1 MSPVNPLSA
10 KKRMRYPENHVNTSS
25 GCCKYAVML
34 SWKLLWSTKF
44 PLYGTPVASR
54 PATNASLFL
63 PVASYTPTDTTSPP
77 AAAAEVPAGAV
88 VATGA
93 VAAGAPEAA
102 GAFVAVDAALL
113 SSPQATRIPAPTTP
127 AAPASSDRRETIL
140 NPTSRGLGENSYPSD
155 TAPPRG

>member
-10 KKRMRYPENHVNTSS
+10 KKRMRYPENHVKTSS

-34 SWKLLWSTKF
+34 SWKLLWSTKL

-63 PVASYTPTDTTSPP
+63 PVASYTPTVTASPLAAGAAVP
-77 AAAAEVPAGAV
+77 AAAVVAAGAL
-88 VATGA
+88 
-93 VAAGAPEAA
+93 VAAGAPVAA
-102 GAFVAVDAALL
+102 GAFVAVDAAFL
-113 SSPQATRIPAPTTP
+113 SSPQATSIPAPTTP

-140 NPTSRGLGENSYPSD
+140 NPTSRGLGENS
-155 TAPPRG
+155 

>member
-63 PVASYTPTDTTSPP
+63 PVASYTPTDTASPP
-77 AAAAEVPAGAV
+77 AAAAEVPAG
-88 VATGA
+88 G
-93 VAAGAPEAA
+93 G
-102 GAFVAVDAALL
+102 G
-113 SSPQATRIPAPTTP
+113 
-127 AAPASSDRRETIL
+127 AAPA
-140 NPTSRGLGENSYPSD
+140 GGGGGGG
-155 TAPPRG
+155 AGG